1 MRYIFLFLWF
11 LLGLVYYMVSKKYCC
26 NPVPVESST
35 IITTPCPT
43 AGPLTFQWTAATPDL
58 SSDWE
63 SIRTTLTSELLENQ
77 KLQITGLQRTGEP
90 KDGEDLGMAR
100 AREVAK
106 LFTGLDEKLQL
117 ESKTVDKGKESNDC
131 AFNGVSFRKIVVS
144 EKIQEIDDRT
154 LIYFPF
160 DSNQKLADREIEN
173 YLIKVAERVKKSGE
187 RILLTGHTD
196 NFGTP
201 AYNLSLGQSR
211 ADIIKVYLQKR
222 GVSPAKITATSKGE
236 TAPIASNDTEGGMAK
251 NRRTELQILK

>member
-1 MRYIFLFLWF
+1 
-11 LLGLVYYMVSKKYCC
+11 MVSKKYCC
-26 NPVPVESST
+26 NPIPAESPT
-35 IITTPCPT
+35 IINTPCPT
-43 AGPLTFQWTAATPDL
+43 AGPLTFQWTSSSPDL
-58 SSDWE
+58 SSEWE
-63 SIRTTLTSELLENQ
+63 SISTKLTSQLAENQ
-77 KLQITGLQRTGEP
+77 KLQITGLQRTGESS
-90 KDGEDLGMAR
+90 DGADLGMAR
-100 AREVAK
+100 AQEVAK
-106 LFTGLDEKLQL
+106 LFTELDGKLQL

-196 NFGTP
+196 NSGTP
-201 AYNLSLGQSR
+201 AYNLSLGQRR
-211 ADIIKVYLQKR
+211 ADIIKTYLQSR
-222 GVSPAKITATSKGE
+222 GVSPAKITASSKGE
-236 TAPIASNDTEGGMAK
+236 TAPMASNNTADGMAK